1 MKNIIGRDEECRRL
15 WKILDRQSV
24 VLASL
29 RRIGKTCTLKKM
41 AAEPQEGWQTV
52 LYIVQ
57 GKKSVEEFVQGLYNE
72 LVSKGIVKP
81 QANRVREF
89 YNTWLGG
96 TKPFG
101 NYELPELRQHWK
113 VVLGKMLED
122 VAESQKPTLILL
134 DEFPW
139 MLYELIITYKSE
151 DECMELLNILRTY
164 REQYEGQSRLRF
176 IFCGSIGI
184 NIVLDHL
191 VKEHKYLGNPINNMY
206 TFVLEEMNETDAAA
220 LCSHLSWVYELEEAG
235 GVNDHIARSVQNLPF
250 YIDLVFK
257 ELSQKGTTAPTIAEV
272 DATVL
277 ELVQDVSG
285 NGNFDHFRERID
297 TYYSPADRLLGY
309 LLLKNFALE
318 NRPLNRQDILQ
329 LARHETPAIEDD
341 ALNDCLKDLTRDL
354 YLRMDAEGRFTFR
367 YALLQRWWKMHY
379 C

>member
-1 MKNIIGRDEECRRL
+1 METIIGRDEECRRL
-15 WKILDRQSV
+15 WKILERQSV

-41 AAEPQEGWQTV
+41 KAEPKEGWQTV

-72 LVSKGIVKP
+72 LVDKGIVKP
-81 QANRVREF
+81 YENRVRDF
-89 YNTWLGG
+89 YNTWLG
-96 TKPFG
+96 KRRFG
-101 NYELPELRQHWK
+101 QYELPELRQHWK
-113 VVLGKMLED
+113 EVLGKMLED
-122 VAESQKPTLILL
+122 VAESQKPTLIML

-164 REQYEGQSRLRF
+164 REKYEGQSKLRF

-184 NIVLDHL
+184 NVVLDHL

-206 TFVLEEMNETDAAA
+206 TFVLEEMNDVDATA
-220 LCSHLSWVYELEEAG
+220 LCVHLGKSYGLDNKGSVFA
-235 GVNDHIARSVQNLPF
+235 HITGSVQNLPF

-257 ELSQKGTTAPTIAEV
+257 ELSQNGITEPTLAEV
-272 DATVL
+272 DTTIL

-297 TYYSPADRLLGY
+297 TYYSREDRLLSY

-318 NRPLNRQDILQ
+318 DGPLQRNDIIQ
-329 LARHETPAIEDD
+329 LVRHENPAIADDSIND
-341 ALNDCLKDLTRDL
+341 ALKNLARDL
-354 YLRMDAEGRFTFR
+354 YLHLDPEGGFSFR
-367 YALLQRWWKMHY
+367 YTLLQRWWKMHY

>member
-1 MKNIIGRDEECRRL
+1 METIIGRDEECRRL
-15 WKILDRQSV
+15 WKILERQSV

-41 AAEPQEGWQTV
+41 KAEPQEGWQTV

-81 QANRVREF
+81 HANRVREF
-89 YNTWLGG
+89 YNTFLGG
-96 TKPFG
+96 RTLVG
-101 NYELPELRQHWK
+101 DYELPELRQHWK
-113 VVLGKMLED
+113 EVLGKMLED
-122 VAESQKPTLILL
+122 VAESQKPTLIML

-164 REQYEGQSRLRF
+164 REQYEGQSKLRF

-184 NIVLDHL
+184 NVVLDHL

-206 TFVLEEMNETDAAA
+206 TFVLEEMNDADATA
-220 LCSHLSWVYELEEAG
+220 LCVHLGKSYGLDDGG
-235 GVNDHIARSVQNLPF
+235 GVFAHIAGSVQNLPF

-257 ELSQKGTTAPTIAEV
+257 ELSQKGIAAPTLAEV
-272 DATVL
+272 DATIL

-297 TYYSPADRLLGY
+297 TYYSPADRLLSY
-309 LLLKNFALE
+309 LLLKTFAIE
-318 NRPLNRQDILQ
+318 NRPLSRNDILQ
-329 LARHETPAIEDD
+329 LARLENPAIEDD
-341 ALNDCLKDLTRDL
+341 SVNDALKNLARDL
-354 YLRMDAEGRFTFR
+354 YLQLDVEGQFSFR
-367 YALLQRWWKMHY
+367 YTLLQRWWKMHY